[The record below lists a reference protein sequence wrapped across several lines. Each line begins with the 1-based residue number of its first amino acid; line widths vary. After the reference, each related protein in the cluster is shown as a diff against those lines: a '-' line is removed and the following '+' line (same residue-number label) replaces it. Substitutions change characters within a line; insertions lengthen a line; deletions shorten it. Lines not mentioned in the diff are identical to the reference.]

1 MIVVFDAQCLLC
13 SRSVQFLLRHDRKGV
28 FQFVSI
34 QGATGRALLV
44 NAGLSIDGLQTM
56 LLCDGERVWEQSAAL
71 LRVLHALGWP
81 WRVAWIAWLL
91 PAPLRDAA
99 YRALARNRYKLFG
112 RTEACLVPPRDLAAR
127 FLD

>member
-13 SRSVQFLLRHDRKGV
+13 SRSVHFLLRHDHEGV
-28 FQFVSI
+28 FQFASI

-71 LRVLHALGWP
+71 LRVAHALGWP
-81 WRVAWIAWLL
+81 WRVAGIGWLV
-91 PAPLRDAA
+91 PAPL
-99 YRALARNRYKLFG
+99 RALARNRYRLFG
-112 RTEACLVPPRDLAAR
+112 RTDACLVPPRDFAGR